1 MGFTLLGYSLNHCQ
15 PKLNVMSNNILSK
28 AEEAKKIIRNAKKV
42 IIAFSGGVDS
52 SLVAKLAYE
61 ALGDNAIAVTAV
73 SPTYPDIEVKI
84 AEQMAEEIGINHMLI
99 HTSELENENFS
110 SNPADR
116 CYHCK
121 TELFTKLKE
130 IAAKEGAHAI
140 LDGTNASDL
149 SDHRPGIIAARKNG
163 VVSPLALAEINKEE
177 ARELAKFFGLS
188 NWNKPSMACLASR
201 VPYYEKITQ
210 EKLDMINSAENF
222 IRNLG
227 IKQVRVRYHS
237 GKIARIEVPKDDFP
251 ILLSFTP
258 QITEHLRK
266 IGFLFVT
273 LDLEG
278 YVSGS
283 MNKLLPSAKMA
294 KAS

>member
-1 MGFTLLGYSLNHCQ
+1 
-15 PKLNVMSNNILSK
+15 MSNNILSK

-52 SLVAKLAYE
+52 SLVAKLAHE
-61 ALGDNAIAVTAV
+61 ALEGDAIAVTAV

-84 AEQMAEEIGINHMLI
+84 AEQMAKEIGINHMLI

-116 CYHCK
+116 CYYCK
-121 TELFTKLKE
+121 TELFAKLKE

-177 ARELAKFFGLS
+177 ARELARFFGLS

-237 GKIARIEVPKDDFP
+237 DKIARIEVPKDDFP
-251 ILLSFTP
+251 ILLSFTL
-258 QITEHLRK
+258 QIIEHFRK

-283 MNKLLPSAKMA
+283 MNKLLI
-294 KAS
+294 